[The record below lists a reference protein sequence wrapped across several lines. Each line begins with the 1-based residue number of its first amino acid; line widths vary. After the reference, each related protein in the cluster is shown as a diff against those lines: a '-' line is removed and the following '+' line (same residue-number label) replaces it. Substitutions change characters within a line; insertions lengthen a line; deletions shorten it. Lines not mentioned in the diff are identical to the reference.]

1 MKLRKSVVLFVV
13 MALVV
18 LTAMSFAQ
26 TTKLKRIG
34 LYTFCTVKGQAPTP
48 ATMKGLFE
56 IRAADIKTGFDLA
69 GNSEL
74 YQPFMDQMKT
84 AEWTDTTLP
93 IGEVLPW
100 MLFRSHEQVKVA
112 RNIEWAGKEPLPVFI
127 VPVTKDWKQYEFVIP
142 HGCGNIALSS
152 KVTDLIQPAVCS
164 LTVTPARA
172 NANDPIT
179 VDMSGSLNAKSMTVE
194 VTDAQGLKLATQ
206 ELTPQSPKWQTKF
219 DKPGEYTFKGT
230 ATGMDGKV
238 ANCVS
243 TAKVAINFPPICKL
257 WTSCMPCEDYVGRP
271 ITFDASGSSDP
282 DGQIAKVVFELL
294 DANGNVIDTCVTT
307 RKPWTWEK
315 VFTKAGTYTINTTVF
330 DNDGAQSPASDPC
343 RLTFEVT
350 QKKLFWTVGGRP
362 RGLWRQHG
370 AVRLPARRAVRLDHP
385 RPVELHPDRRR
396 RHSFRRQSLED
407 HLQRRSPRQRPLPEL
422 LPGHRPW
429 RELGHPAQGREPQV
443 RHRHSRPGRVRCF
456 RQVDEQ
462 RPAVLRIPPSARPV
476 LRPQLE
482 VRRRL
487 QVPVLSRSANQG
499 LTRAGDESFRPFFI
513 PRLFSLSA

>member
-1 MKLRKSVVLFVV
+1 MKLRKSAVLFVV

-18 LTAMSFAQ
+18 FTAMSFAQ
-26 TTKLKRIG
+26 TTKLKRVG

-48 ATMKGLFE
+48 AMMKGLFE
-56 IRAADIKTGFDLA
+56 ARAADIKTGFDLA

-74 YQPFMDQMKT
+74 YAPFMEQMKT
-84 AEWTDTTLP
+84 AEWTDTTLA

-112 RNIEWAGKEPLPVFI
+112 RNIEWAGKEPLEVFI
-127 VPVTKDWKQYEFVIP
+127 VPVKVDWKQYEFVIP
-142 HGCGNIALSS
+142 KGCGNIALSS
-152 KVTDLIQPAVCS
+152 KVTNLIQPAVCS

-179 VDMSGSLNAKSMTVE
+179 VDMSGSQNAKSMTVE

-219 DKPGEYTFKGT
+219 DKPGEYSFKGT

-238 ANCVS
+238 ADCVS
-243 TAKVAINFPPICKL
+243 LAKVAINFPPICKL

-350 QKKLFWTVGGRP
+350 QKKLFWTVGG
-362 RGLWRQHG
+362 GLG
-370 AVRLPARRAVRLDHP
+370 IYGGSTALYGFL
-385 RPVELHPDRRR
+385 
-396 RHSFRRQSLED
+396 
-407 HLQRRSPRQRPLPEL
+407 
-422 LPGHRPW
+422 
-429 RELGHPAQGREPQV
+429 
-443 RHRHSRPGRVRCF
+443 
-456 RQVDEQ
+456 
-462 RPAVLRIPPSARPV
+462 
-476 LRPQLE
+476 
-482 VRRRL
+482 
-487 QVPVLSRSANQG
+487 
-499 LTRAGDESFRPFFI
+499 RAGLFAWITPDQWSFTLSGGGGLPFSGSPWKAVFTAEALVNGHFESFFIGTGVGVSSATMAKDANHKFGVDIPVQAGFQVFDKWTSKGQVFFEFRM
-513 PRLFSLSA
+513 PLGRSFEHNYKTGAGFRFLF

>member
-1 MKLRKSVVLFVV
+1 MKLRKSLVLFVV
-13 MALVV
+13 MTLVV
-18 LTAMSFAQ
+18 FTAMSIAQ

-34 LYTFCTVKGQAPTP
+34 LYTFCTVKGQAPTA
-48 ATMKGLFE
+48 ATMKGLFDAH
-56 IRAADIKTGFDLA
+56 AADIKTGFDLA

-100 MLFRSHEQVKVA
+100 MLFKSHNQIKVA

-152 KVTDLIQPAVCS
+152 KVTDLIQPAVCA
-164 LTVTPARA
+164 LVVTPARA
-172 NANDPIT
+172 NVNDPIT
-179 VDMSGSLNAKSMTVE
+179 VDMSGSQNAKSMTVE
-194 VTDAQGLKLATQ
+194 VTDAQGMKLATQ

-238 ANCVS
+238 ANCMSV
-243 TAKVAINFPPICKL
+243 AKAAINFPPICKL

-282 DGQIAKVVFELL
+282 DGQIVKVVFELL
-294 DANGNVIDTCVTT
+294 DSNGNVIDTCVTT
-307 RKPWTWEK
+307 RKPWIWEK

-350 QKKLFWTVGGRP
+350 QKKLFWTVGG
-362 RGLWRQHG
+362 GLGLYGGSTALYGFLRAGLFAWISPDNWSFTLSGGGGIPFAGDPWKLVFTGDALVNGHFQSFFLGTGIGVSSATQPKDANHKFG
-370 AVRLPARRAVRLDHP
+370 VDIPVQAGFQVFDKWTSKGQIFFEFRLPLGR
-385 RPVELHPDRRR
+385 
-396 RHSFRRQSLED
+396 SFA
-407 HLQRRSPRQRPLPEL
+407 HNYKA
-422 LPGHRPW
+422 GA
-429 RELGHPAQGREPQV
+429 G
-443 RHRHSRPGRVRCF
+443 F
-456 RQVDEQ
+456 R
-462 RPAVLRIPPSARPV
+462 
-476 LRPQLE
+476 
-482 VRRRL
+482 
-487 QVPVLSRSANQG
+487 
-499 LTRAGDESFRPFFI
+499 F
-513 PRLFSLSA
+513 LF

>member
-1 MKLRKSVVLFVV
+1 MKLRKSFVLFVV

-26 TTKLKRIG
+26 TTKLKRVG

-100 MLFRSHEQVKVA
+100 MLFRSHDQVKVA

-127 VPVTKDWKQYEFVIP
+127 VAVTKDWKQYEFVIP

-307 RKPWTWEK
+307 RKPWIWEK

-350 QKKLFWTVGGRP
+350 QKKLFWTVGGGLGVYGGSTALYGFL
-362 RGLWRQHG
+362 RGGLFAWITPDQWSFTLTGGGGIPFAGSPWKIIFNAEALVNGHFQSFFLGTGLGVSSATMARDANHKFGVDIPVQAG
-370 AVRLPARRAVRLDHP
+370 FDVFDKWTSKGQLFFEFRLPLGR
-385 RPVELHPDRRR
+385 
-396 RHSFRRQSLED
+396 SFNHNWKS
-407 HLQRRSPRQRPLPEL
+407 
-422 LPGHRPW
+422 GV
-429 RELGHPAQGREPQV
+429 G
-443 RHRHSRPGRVRCF
+443 F
-456 RQVDEQ
+456 R
-462 RPAVLRIPPSARPV
+462 
-476 LRPQLE
+476 
-482 VRRRL
+482 
-487 QVPVLSRSANQG
+487 
-499 LTRAGDESFRPFFI
+499 F
-513 PRLFSLSA
+513 LF

>member
-1 MKLRKSVVLFVV
+1 MKLRKSLVLFVV
-13 MALVV
+13 MTLVV
-18 LTAMSFAQ
+18 FTAMSIAQ

-34 LYTFCTVKGQAPTP
+34 LYTFCTVKGQEPTP
-48 ATMKGLFE
+48 AMMKGLFD
-56 IRAADIKTGFDLA
+56 AHVADIKTGFDLA

-74 YQPFMDQMKT
+74 FQPFMDQMKT

-100 MLFRSHEQVKVA
+100 MLFKSHNQVKVA

-127 VPVTKDWKQYEFVIP
+127 VPVQKDWKQYEFVIP
-142 HGCGNIALSS
+142 KGCGNIALSS
-152 KVTDLIQPAVCS
+152 KVTDLIQPAVCA
-164 LTVTPARA
+164 LVVTPARA
-172 NANDPIT
+172 NVNDPIT
-179 VDMSGSLNAKSMTVE
+179 VDMSGSQNAKSMTVE
-194 VTDAQGLKLATQ
+194 VMDAQGMKLATQ

-219 DKPGEYTFKGT
+219 DKPGEYTFRGT

-243 TAKVAINFPPICKL
+243 VAKAAINFPPICKL

-294 DANGNVIDTCVTT
+294 DSNGNVIDTCVTT

-350 QKKLFWTVGGRP
+350 QKKLFWTVGG
-362 RGLWRQHG
+362 GLGLYGGSTALYGFLRAGLFAWISPDNWSFTLSGGGGIPFAGDPWKLVFTGDALVNGHFQSFFLGTGIGVSSATQPKDANHKFG
-370 AVRLPARRAVRLDHP
+370 VDIPVQAGFQVFDKWTSKGQIFFEFRLPIGRSFDHNYKAGAG
-385 RPVELHPDRRR
+385 
-396 RHSFRRQSLED
+396 FR
-407 HLQRRSPRQRPLPEL
+407 
-422 LPGHRPW
+422 
-429 RELGHPAQGREPQV
+429 
-443 RHRHSRPGRVRCF
+443 F
-456 RQVDEQ
+456 
-462 RPAVLRIPPSARPV
+462 
-476 LRPQLE
+476 
-482 VRRRL
+482 
-487 QVPVLSRSANQG
+487 
-499 LTRAGDESFRPFFI
+499 
-513 PRLFSLSA
+513 LF

>member
-13 MALVV
+13 MTLVV
-18 LTAMSFAQ
+18 FTAMSIAQ

-34 LYTFCTVKGQAPTP
+34 LYTFGTIKGQEVTP
-48 ATMKGLFE
+48 AAMKGLFD
-56 IRAADIKTGFDLA
+56 AHSADVKTGFDLA
-69 GNSEL
+69 GNPEL

-84 AEWTDTTLP
+84 AEWVDTTLP
-93 IGEVLPW
+93 IGDVLPW
-100 MLFRSHEQVKVA
+100 MLFKSHDQVKVA
-112 RNIEWAGKEPLPVFI
+112 RNIEWAGKDPLPVFI
-127 VPVTKDWKQYEFVIP
+127 VPIQKDWKQYEFVIP
-142 HGCGNIALSS
+142 KGCGNIALSS
-152 KVTDLIQPAVCS
+152 KVTDLIQPASCA

-179 VDMSGSLNAKSMTVE
+179 VDMSGSQNARSMTVE

-243 TAKVAINFPPICKL
+243 AAKVAINFPPICKL

-282 DGQIAKVVFELL
+282 DGQITKVVFELL

-350 QKKLFWTVGGRP
+350 QKKLFWTVGG
-362 RGLWRQHG
+362 GLG
-370 AVRLPARRAVRLDHP
+370 MYGG
-385 RPVELHPDRRR
+385 
-396 RHSFRRQSLED
+396 S
-407 HLQRRSPRQRPLPEL
+407 
-422 LPGHRPW
+422 
-429 RELGHPAQGREPQV
+429 
-443 RHRHSRPGRVRCF
+443 
-456 RQVDEQ
+456 
-462 RPAVLRIPPSARPV
+462 SA
-476 LRPQLE
+476 LYGFL
-482 VRRRL
+482 
-487 QVPVLSRSANQG
+487 
-499 LTRAGDESFRPFFI
+499 RAGLFAWITPDKWSFTLSGGGGLPFKGDPWKAVFTAEALVNGHFQSFFLGTGI
-513 PRLFSLSA
+513 GVSSATQPKDANHKFGVDLPIQAGFEVFDKWTSKGQLFFEFRAPLGRSFDHNYKAGVGFRFLF

>member
-1 MKLRKSVVLFVV
+1 MKVRKAAVLFVV
-13 MALVV
+13 MSLV
-18 LTAMSFAQ
+18 LFTAMSFAQ

-34 LYTFCTVKGQAPTP
+34 LYTFCTVKGQVPTP
-48 ATMKGLFE
+48 AMMKGLFE
-56 IRAADIKTGFDLA
+56 TRAADIKTGFDLA
-69 GNSEL
+69 GNSDL
-74 YQPFMDQMKT
+74 YEPFMEQMKT
-84 AEWTDTTLP
+84 AEWVDTTLP

-127 VPVTKDWKQYEFVIP
+127 VPIKKDLKQYEFVIP
-142 HGCGNIALSS
+142 KGCGNIALSS
-152 KVTDLIQPAVCS
+152 KVKDLIPPAACS
-164 LTVTPARA
+164 LVVTPTRA

-179 VDMSGSLNAKSMTVE
+179 VDMSGSQNVKSMTVE
-194 VTDAQGLKLATQ
+194 VSDAQGQKLATQ

-230 ATGMDGKV
+230 VTGLDDKP
-238 ANCVS
+238 ANCASAVKVS
-243 TAKVAINFPPICKL
+243 INFPPICKL

-350 QKKLFWTVGGRP
+350 QKKLFWNVGG
-362 RGLWRQHG
+362 GLG
-370 AVRLPARRAVRLDHP
+370 LYGGSTALYGFLRAGLFAWIT
-385 RPVELHPDRRR
+385 PDRY
-396 RHSFRRQSLED
+396 SFTLSGGGGIPFNG
-407 HLQRRSPRQRPLPEL
+407 SPWKIVFTADALVN
-422 LPGHRPW
+422 GH
-429 RELGHPAQGREPQV
+429 
-443 RHRHSRPGRVRCF
+443 F
-456 RQVDEQ
+456 R
-462 RPAVLRIPPSARPV
+462 
-476 LRPQLE
+476 
-482 VRRRL
+482 
-487 QVPVLSRSANQG
+487 N
-499 LTRAGDESFRPFFI
+499 FFI
-513 PRLFSLSA
+513 GTGVGVSSATMAKDANHKFGLDLPVQFGFQVFDKWTSKGQVFFEFRMPIGRSFEQNYKTGAGFRFLF

>member
-1 MKLRKSVVLFVV
+1 MKLRKSAVLFVV

-18 LTAMSFAQ
+18 FTAMSFAQ

-48 ATMKGLFE
+48 AMMKGLFE
-56 IRAADIKTGFDLA
+56 TRAADIKTGFDLA

-127 VPVTKDWKQYEFVIP
+127 VPITKDWKQYEFVIP

-172 NANDPIT
+172 NVNDPIT
-179 VDMSGSLNAKSMTVE
+179 VDMSGSQNAKSMTVE

-219 DKPGEYTFKGT
+219 DKPGEYSFKGT
-230 ATGMDGKV
+230 ATGLDGKV

-243 TAKVAINFPPICKL
+243 VAKVAINFPPICKL

-315 VFTKAGTYTINTTVF
+315 VFTKPGTYTINTTVF

-350 QKKLFWTVGGRP
+350 QKTLFWTVGG
-362 RGLWRQHG
+362 GLG
-370 AVRLPARRAVRLDHP
+370 VYGGSTALYGFL
-385 RPVELHPDRRR
+385 
-396 RHSFRRQSLED
+396 
-407 HLQRRSPRQRPLPEL
+407 
-422 LPGHRPW
+422 
-429 RELGHPAQGREPQV
+429 
-443 RHRHSRPGRVRCF
+443 
-456 RQVDEQ
+456 
-462 RPAVLRIPPSARPV
+462 
-476 LRPQLE
+476 
-482 VRRRL
+482 
-487 QVPVLSRSANQG
+487 
-499 LTRAGDESFRPFFI
+499 RAGMFAWITPGQWSFTFSGGGGIPFSGSPWKAVFTADALVNGHFQSFFLGTGIGVSSATMAKDANHKFGVDIPVQAGFQVFDKWTSKGQVFFEFRMPLGRSFESNYKTGLGFRF
-513 PRLFSLSA
+513 LF

>member
-1 MKLRKSVVLFVV
+1 MKLRKSAVLFVV

-18 LTAMSFAQ
+18 FTAMSFAQ

-48 ATMKGLFE
+48 AMMKGLFE
-56 IRAADIKTGFDLA
+56 TRAADIKTGFDLA

-127 VPVTKDWKQYEFVIP
+127 VPITKDWKQYEFVIP

-172 NANDPIT
+172 NVNDPIT
-179 VDMSGSLNAKSMTVE
+179 VDMSGSQNAKSMTVE

-219 DKPGEYTFKGT
+219 DKPGEYSFKGT
-230 ATGMDGKV
+230 ATGLDGKV

-243 TAKVAINFPPICKL
+243 AAKVAINFPPICKL

-350 QKKLFWTVGGRP
+350 QKTLFWTVGG
-362 RGLWRQHG
+362 GLG
-370 AVRLPARRAVRLDHP
+370 VYGGSTALYGFL
-385 RPVELHPDRRR
+385 
-396 RHSFRRQSLED
+396 
-407 HLQRRSPRQRPLPEL
+407 
-422 LPGHRPW
+422 
-429 RELGHPAQGREPQV
+429 
-443 RHRHSRPGRVRCF
+443 
-456 RQVDEQ
+456 
-462 RPAVLRIPPSARPV
+462 
-476 LRPQLE
+476 
-482 VRRRL
+482 
-487 QVPVLSRSANQG
+487 
-499 LTRAGDESFRPFFI
+499 RAGMFAWITPDQWSFTLSGGGGIPFSGSPWKAVFTAEALVNGHFQSFFLGTGIGVSSATMAKDANHKFGVDIPVQAGFQVFDKWTSKGQVFFEFRMPLGRSFESNYKTGLGFRF
-513 PRLFSLSA
+513 LF

>member
-1 MKLRKSVVLFVV
+1 MKLRKSLVFFVV
-13 MALVV
+13 MTLVV
-18 LTAMSFAQ
+18 FTAMSIAQ

-34 LYTFCTVKGQAPTP
+34 LYTFCTVKGQEPTP
-48 ATMKGLFE
+48 ATMKGLFDAH
-56 IRAADIKTGFDLA
+56 AADIKAGFDLA
-69 GNSEL
+69 GNPEL
-74 YQPFMDQMKT
+74 FQPFMDQMKT

-100 MLFRSHEQVKVA
+100 MLFKSHDQVKVA

-127 VPVTKDWKQYEFVIP
+127 VPVQKDWKQYEVVIP
-142 HGCGNIALSS
+142 KGCGNIALSS
-152 KVTDLIQPAVCS
+152 KVIDLIQPAVCA
-164 LTVTPARA
+164 LVVTPARA
-172 NANDPIT
+172 NVNDPIT
-179 VDMSGSLNAKSMTVE
+179 VDMSGSQNAKSMTVE
-194 VTDAQGLKLATQ
+194 VMDAQGMKLATQ

-219 DKPGEYTFKGT
+219 DKPGEYTFRGT

-243 TAKVAINFPPICKL
+243 LAKAAINFPPICKL

-350 QKKLFWTVGGRP
+350 QKKLFWTVGG
-362 RGLWRQHG
+362 GL
-370 AVRLPARRAVRLDHP
+370 
-385 RPVELHPDRRR
+385 
-396 RHSFRRQSLED
+396 
-407 HLQRRSPRQRPLPEL
+407 
-422 LPGHRPW
+422 
-429 RELGHPAQGREPQV
+429 
-443 RHRHSRPGRVRCF
+443 
-456 RQVDEQ
+456 
-462 RPAVLRIPPSARPV
+462 
-476 LRPQLE
+476 
-482 VRRRL
+482 
-487 QVPVLSRSANQG
+487 G
-499 LTRAGDESFRPFFI
+499 LYGGSTALYGFLRAGLFAWISPDQWSFTLSGGGGIPFAGSPWKLVFTGDALVNGHFQSFFLGTGIGVSSATQPADANHKFGVDI
-513 PRLFSLSA
+513 PVQAGFQVFDKWTSKGQIFFEFRMPIGRSFDHNYKAGAGFRFLF

>member
-1 MKLRKSVVLFVV
+1 MKLRKSLVLFVV
-13 MALVV
+13 MTLVV
-18 LTAMSFAQ
+18 FTAMSIAQ

-34 LYTFCTVKGQAPTP
+34 LYTFCTVKGQAPTA
-48 ATMKGLFE
+48 ATMKGLFDAH
-56 IRAADIKTGFDLA
+56 AADIKTGFDLA

-100 MLFRSHEQVKVA
+100 MLFKSHNQIKVA

-152 KVTDLIQPAVCS
+152 KVTDLIQPAVCA
-164 LTVTPARA
+164 LVVTPARA
-172 NANDPIT
+172 NVNDPIT
-179 VDMSGSLNAKSMTVE
+179 VDMSGSQNAKSMTVE
-194 VTDAQGLKLATQ
+194 VTDAQGMKLATQ

-238 ANCVS
+238 ANCMSV
-243 TAKVAINFPPICKL
+243 AKAAINFPPICKL

-294 DANGNVIDTCVTT
+294 DSNGNVIDTCVTT
-307 RKPWTWEK
+307 RKPWIWEK

-350 QKKLFWTVGGRP
+350 QKKLFWTVGG
-362 RGLWRQHG
+362 GLGLYGGSTALYGFLRAGLFAWISPDNWSFTLSGGGGIPFAGDPWKLVFTGDALVNGHFQSFFLGTGIGVSSATQPKDANHKFG
-370 AVRLPARRAVRLDHP
+370 VDIPVQAGFQVFDKWTSKGQIFFEFRLPLGR
-385 RPVELHPDRRR
+385 
-396 RHSFRRQSLED
+396 SFN
-407 HLQRRSPRQRPLPEL
+407 HNYKA
-422 LPGHRPW
+422 GA
-429 RELGHPAQGREPQV
+429 G
-443 RHRHSRPGRVRCF
+443 F
-456 RQVDEQ
+456 R
-462 RPAVLRIPPSARPV
+462 
-476 LRPQLE
+476 
-482 VRRRL
+482 
-487 QVPVLSRSANQG
+487 
-499 LTRAGDESFRPFFI
+499 F
-513 PRLFSLSA
+513 LF

>member
-1 MKLRKSVVLFVV
+1 MKLHKSVVLFVV

-56 IRAADIKTGFDLA
+56 SRAADIKTGFDLA

-100 MLFRSHEQVKVA
+100 MLFRSHDQVKVA

-127 VPVTKDWKQYEFVIP
+127 VPVIKDWKQYEFVIP

-152 KVTDLIQPAVCS
+152 KVTNLIQPAVCS
-164 LTVTPARA
+164 LSVTPARA

-179 VDMSGSLNAKSMTVE
+179 VDMSGSQNAQSMTVE
-194 VTDAQGLKLATQ
+194 VTDAQGLKIATQ

-219 DKPGEYTFKGT
+219 DKPGEYSFKGT

-350 QKKLFWTVGGRP
+350 QKKLFWTAGGGLGIYGGSTALYGFL
-362 RGLWRQHG
+362 RGGLFAWITPDQWSFTLTGGGGIPFAGSPWKIIFNAEALVNGHFQSFFLG
-370 AVRLPARRAVRLDHP
+370 TGLGVSSATMAKDANHKFGVDIPVQAGFDVFDKWTSKGQLFFEFRLPLGR
-385 RPVELHPDRRR
+385 
-396 RHSFRRQSLED
+396 SFNHNWKS
-407 HLQRRSPRQRPLPEL
+407 
-422 LPGHRPW
+422 GV
-429 RELGHPAQGREPQV
+429 G
-443 RHRHSRPGRVRCF
+443 F
-456 RQVDEQ
+456 R
-462 RPAVLRIPPSARPV
+462 
-476 LRPQLE
+476 
-482 VRRRL
+482 
-487 QVPVLSRSANQG
+487 
-499 LTRAGDESFRPFFI
+499 F
-513 PRLFSLSA
+513 LF

>member
-1 MKLRKSVVLFVV
+1 MKLRKSAILFVV

-18 LTAMSFAQ
+18 FTAMSFSQ

-34 LYTFCTVKGQAPTP
+34 LYTFCTVKGQVPTP

-56 IRAADIKTGFDLA
+56 TRAADIKAGFDLA
-69 GNSEL
+69 GNPEL

-84 AEWTDTTLP
+84 ADWTNTTLP
-93 IGEVLPW
+93 VGEVLPW

-172 NANDPIT
+172 NVNDPIT
-179 VDMSGSLNAKSMTVE
+179 VDMSGSQNAKSMTVE
-194 VTDAQGLKLATQ
+194 VTDSQGLKLATQ
-206 ELTPQSPKWQTKF
+206 GLTPQSPKWQTKF
-219 DKPGEYTFKGT
+219 DKPGEYSFKGT
-230 ATGMDGKV
+230 AIGMDGKV
-238 ANCVS
+238 ADCVS
-243 TAKVAINFPPICKL
+243 SAKVAINFPPICKL

-282 DGQIAKVVFELL
+282 DGTIAKVVFELL
-294 DANGNVIDTCVTT
+294 DANGNVIDSCVTT

-315 VFTKAGTYTINTTVF
+315 IFTKAGTYTINTTVF

-350 QKKLFWTVGGRP
+350 QKKLFWTVGG
-362 RGLWRQHG
+362 GL
-370 AVRLPARRAVRLDHP
+370 
-385 RPVELHPDRRR
+385 
-396 RHSFRRQSLED
+396 
-407 HLQRRSPRQRPLPEL
+407 
-422 LPGHRPW
+422 
-429 RELGHPAQGREPQV
+429 
-443 RHRHSRPGRVRCF
+443 
-456 RQVDEQ
+456 
-462 RPAVLRIPPSARPV
+462 
-476 LRPQLE
+476 
-482 VRRRL
+482 
-487 QVPVLSRSANQG
+487 G
-499 LTRAGDESFRPFFI
+499 LYGGSTALYGFLRAGMFAWITPDKWSFTLSGGGGLPFKGSPWKAVFTAEALVNGHFQSFFLGTGLGVSSATMAKDANHKFGVDLVGQVGVQVFDKWTSKGQ
-513 PRLFSLSA
+513 LFFEFRAPLGRSFDNNYKTGLGFRFLF

>member
-1 MKLRKSVVLFVV
+1 MKLRKTTVLFVAL
-13 MALVV
+13 ALVLCAAV
-18 LTAMSFAQ
+18 SFAQ

-34 LYTFCTVKGQAPTP
+34 LYTFCTIKGQEPTP

-56 IRAADIKTGFDLA
+56 TRAADIKTGFDLA
-69 GNSEL
+69 GNPEL

-84 AEWTDTTLP
+84 AEWVDTTLP

-100 MLFRSHEQVKVA
+100 MLFRSQDQVKVA

-127 VPVTKDWKQYEFVIP
+127 VPVKVDWKQYAFVIP
-142 HGCGNIALSS
+142 KGCGNIALSS
-152 KVTDLIQPAVCS
+152 KVTNLIQPAVCN
-164 LTVTPARA
+164 LVVTPARA

-179 VDMSGSLNAKSMTVE
+179 VDMSGTQNAKSMTVE

-219 DKPGEYTFKGT
+219 DKPGEYSFQ
-230 ATGMDGKV
+230 AV
-238 ANCVS
+238 AIGLDDKPSANPCA
-243 TAKVAINFPPICKL
+243 AKVAINFPPICKL

-282 DGQIAKVVFELL
+282 DGQIVKVVFELL

-350 QKKLFWTVGGRP
+350 QKKLFWTVGGGP
-362 RGLWRQHG
+362 GVYGGSTALYG
-370 AVRLPARRAVRLDHP
+370 FLRA
-385 RPVELHPDRRR
+385 
-396 RHSFRRQSLED
+396 
-407 HLQRRSPRQRPLPEL
+407 
-422 LPGHRPW
+422 G
-429 RELGHPAQGREPQV
+429 
-443 RHRHSRPGRVRCF
+443 
-456 RQVDEQ
+456 
-462 RPAVLRIPPSARPV
+462 
-476 LRPQLE
+476 
-482 VRRRL
+482 
-487 QVPVLSRSANQG
+487 VLSWITPDKWSFTATAGGGIPFAGSPWKIVFTAEALVNGHFQG
-499 LTRAGDESFRPFFI
+499 FFI
-513 PRLFSLSA
+513 GTGVGVSSATMAKDANHKFGVDLPVQLGFDAFNKWTSKGQIFFEFRAPIGRSFKSNYKTGAGFRFLF

>member
-1 MKLRKSVVLFVV
+1 MKLRKSAVLFVV

-18 LTAMSFAQ
+18 FTAMSFAQ

-56 IRAADIKTGFDLA
+56 TRAADIKTGFDLA

-100 MLFRSHEQVKVA
+100 MLFRSHDQVKVA
-112 RNIEWAGKEPLPVFI
+112 RNIEWAGKAPLPVFI
-127 VPVTKDWKQYEFVIP
+127 VPVTKDWKQYQFVIP
-142 HGCGNIALSS
+142 HGCGNIALGS
-152 KVTDLIQPAVCS
+152 KVIDLIQPAVCS
-164 LTVTPARA
+164 LSVTPARA

-179 VDMSGSLNAKSMTVE
+179 VDMSGSQNAKSMTVE
-194 VTDAQGLKLATQ
+194 VSDAQGLKIATQ

-219 DKPGEYTFKGT
+219 DKPGEYSFKGT

-243 TAKVAINFPPICKL
+243 AAKVAINFPPVCKL

-350 QKKLFWTVGGRP
+350 QKKLFWTVGGGP
-362 RGLWRQHG
+362 GLYAGSSTLYGFLRAGLFAWITPDQWSFTLTG
-370 AVRLPARRAVRLDHP
+370 GGGIPVKGSPWKAVFTAEALVNGHFQNFFLGTGVGVSSATMAKDANHKFGIDIPVQAGFQVFDKWTSKGQVFFEFRLPLGRSFDHNYKTG
-385 RPVELHPDRRR
+385 LG
-396 RHSFRRQSLED
+396 FR
-407 HLQRRSPRQRPLPEL
+407 
-422 LPGHRPW
+422 
-429 RELGHPAQGREPQV
+429 
-443 RHRHSRPGRVRCF
+443 F
-456 RQVDEQ
+456 
-462 RPAVLRIPPSARPV
+462 
-476 LRPQLE
+476 
-482 VRRRL
+482 
-487 QVPVLSRSANQG
+487 
-499 LTRAGDESFRPFFI
+499 
-513 PRLFSLSA
+513 LF